1 MATGQA
7 SPKRGK
13 VVDLPEAIITIGTA
27 TDGGTGTTASV
38 AFTASSPT
46 TGGPFN
52 SFTATSN
59 PGSFT
64 NTGGSSPVVVSGLTA
79 DTAYTFTVKAT
90 NGTGSGPVSSASNS
104 VTPSLPNSYEA
115 IATLSGTG
123 SSDTITF
130 SSIPN
135 TYKHLQIR
143 GIQVVDYGSSDY
155 GNAGV
160 RFNGDSNY
168 NYTTHAMRGYY
179 DTTANQQ
186 GINYTLGGAGVTYG
200 MILGA
205 YLGSNTN
212 TMFPTIIDILNYA
225 NTGNRKV
232 AKGWSGSTYLNNSS
246 ANRGFLQTASTF
258 WDSTAAINSISLF
271 ASNGSWNTKTKFT
284 LYGIKDS

>member
-46 TGGPFN
+46 TGGPSGFY
-52 SFTATSN
+52 TATSS

-64 NTGGSSPVVVSGLTA
+64 NTGSSSPIVVSGLTA

-90 NGTGSGPVSSASNS
+90 NGTGSGPLSSASNS
-104 VTPSLPNSYEA
+104 VTTTLPNSYEA

-123 SSDTITF
+123 SSDTMTF
-130 SSIPN
+130 SSIPS

-143 GIQVVDYGSSDY
+143 GIQVVDYGSADY
-155 GNAGV
+155 GNSGV
-160 RFNGDSNY
+160 RFNGDSGY
-168 NYTTHAMRGYY
+168 NYTIHAMRGYY
-179 DTTANQQ
+179 DTTSNLQ

-200 MILGA
+200 MIFGA
-205 YLGSNTN
+205 YLGSNT
-212 TMFPTIIDILNYA
+212 TVMFPTIIDILNYA

-232 AKGWSGSTYLNNSS
+232 AKAWSGSTYLNGSS
-246 ANRGFLQTASTF
+246 ADRGFLQTASTF
-258 WDSTAAINSISLF
+258 WDSNAAINSISLF
-271 ASNGSWNTKTKFT
+271 ASNGSWSTKTKFT

>member
-7 SPKRGK
+7 SPKAGK
-13 VVDLPEAIITIGTA
+13 IVDLPIKTVTIGTA

-38 AFTASSPT
+38 AFTTGSET
-46 TGGPFN
+46 TGGPVFYY
-52 SFTATSN
+52 TGTST

-64 NTGGSSPVVVSGLTA
+64 GTASTSPVIVTGLTA

-90 NGTGSGPVSSASNS
+90 NATGSGPVSSASNS
-104 VTPSLPNSYEA
+104 VTTALPNSYEA

-123 SSDTITF
+123 SSDLITF
-130 SSIPN
+130 SSIPS

-143 GIQVVDYGSSDY
+143 GVQVVDYGSADY
-155 GNAGV
+155 GNSGI
-160 RFNGDSNY
+160 RFNGDTAY
-168 NYTTHAMRGYY
+168 NYTTHTMRGYY
-179 DTTANQQ
+179 DTTANLQ
-186 GINYTLGGAGVTYG
+186 GINYTLGGSANYG

-212 TMFPTIIDILNYA
+212 IMFPTIIDILNYA

-232 AKGWSGSTYLNNSS
+232 AKGWSGTTYLNGSS
-246 ANRGFLQTASTF
+246 ANRGFLQTGSTF
-258 WDSTAAINSISLF
+258 WDSNAAITSISLF
-271 ASNGSWNTKTKFT
+271 ASNGNWNTKTKFT